1 MIFFANVWKLSCK
14 ICLAVSSRDTKG
26 HRNSTV
32 FSHKRVNTI
41 GLIIPYSVYTLSD
54 SLRSALIKLP
64 NYLLDLV
71 SRYISSV
78 KVKSPTERIRRKQPF
93 HFAVCA
99 HARNC
104 VVKANLY
111 GSFSARCEMNA
122 SSERV
127 FIRTHRRKWIA
138 RPSSASSIN
147 FCDLAKKNQNKNF
160 IR

>member
-1 MIFFANVWKLSCK
+1 MTKIIIRYPYILPRYLSQTFENCGQPCK

-26 HRNSTV
+26 QRNSTV

-41 GLIIPYSVYTLSD
+41 GLIIPYSVYVIRFT
-54 SLRSALIKLP
+54 ALIKLP
-64 NYLLDLV
+64 NYLLDV
-71 SRYISSV
+71 ASRCISSV
-78 KVKSPTERIRRKQPF
+78 KVKSPTERIHRKARQPF

-104 VVKANLY
+104 VVKANLH

-127 FIRTHRRKWIA
+127 LIRT
-138 RPSSASSIN
+138 PSEVDCPAE
-147 FCDLAKKNQNKNF
+147 FHKF
-160 IR
+160 P